1 MAKAATP
8 NEPVEAAGPAVA
20 AVAVEPVGW
29 PVWEYTGPAGRIYT
43 NVPVTPEPGDRVTW
57 PGPPAED
64 GCWVPT
70 TEPENRK
77 PDNWRDI

>member
-1 MAKAATP
+1 MAKTAPDP
-8 NEPVEAAGPAVA
+8 NAPEPTAQAVG
-20 AVAVEPVGW
+20 GW

-57 PGPPAED
+57 PVPPAED
-64 GCWVPT
+64 GCWAPT